1 MLALCSYRADTMQWI
16 KLKYLQDL
24 PCVFRVPEGDH
35 LALLELPGLGEGKEE
50 EGAVHTATDELC
62 VCTQGVVAG
71 GPPRAQGMMIGWLGA
86 Y

>member
-1 MLALCSYRADTMQWI
+1 MDKTQVS
-16 KLKYLQDL
+16 QDL

-50 EGAVHTATDELC
+50 GGPCTLPQMSC
-62 VCTQGVVAG
+62 VFARVRVVAG
-71 GPPRAQGMMIGWLGA
+71 GPPRAQGMIGWLGA